1 MQNYSCSALLR
12 DSLRLIKLRIQDYHL
27 ILLNFPEHSPHFQS
41 TISWPYY
48 PYHALIRH
56 RFWAIPR
63 SLATTRGI
71 IKLFSFPTGTKM
83 FQFPAFAPI
92 IKYGWLSFRQSGCPI
107 RKSSDQDYCIYPRL
121 IAAYHVLHR
130 LREPR
135 HPPYA
140 LNYFYS
146 FLYTTK
152 LIIFNTNGSIF
163 MLILS
168 AVFWNLILIL
178 LV

>member
-48 PYHALIRH
+48 PYHALLRH
-56 RFWAIPR
+56 RFGLFPVR
-63 SLATTRGI
+63 SPLLGESLNYFLFLQVLRCFSSLRLLPIKNIWVTILQTVRLSHSEILGSKI
-71 IKLFSFPTGTKM
+71 I
-83 FQFPAFAPI
+83 
-92 IKYGWLSFRQSGCPI
+92 
-107 RKSSDQDYCIYPRL
+107 CIYPRL

-140 LNYFYS
+140 LNYFL
-146 FLYTTK
+146 FILYTTK
-152 LIIFNTNGSIF
+152 LIIIMVAHSCSYFQLYFEI
-163 MLILS
+163 
-168 AVFWNLILIL
+168 
-178 LV
+178 